1 MKKIIFVLLLL
12 VSPFSLAVNKIIV
25 PNIAGGSVDL
35 LARKFA
41 EYTENITKKSFII
54 ENNGGAGGIIGFTN
68 LIQSKPN
75 TLMISSSSWYI
86 ALVENKFQLKDFK
99 PISVL
104 AEAPLYLMVHTSSKL
119 TCEKLKTSG
128 TNYFIGSGGSGS
140 QTSIVA
146 NFLIKEFN
154 YITEIPYKSVKPS
167 VLDLLG
173 NQIHGTIIA
182 STTDLQE
189 PLMLLANSSKY
200 TINGVPSFKECFGI
214 EKTAL
219 GQFILIA
226 NLNSDEKF
234 IVEMNDVAKRFVDD
248 INIKKYYYDNG
259 LVPKVTDSKK
269 TKALIDSELV
279 NWNNILK

>member
-1 MKKIIFVLLLL
+1 MKAIIFLLLFISMNCL
-12 VSPFSLAVNKIIV
+12 STTKIIV
-25 PNIAGGSVDL
+25 ASTAGGSVDSL
-35 LARKFA
+35 SRQFAKFI
-41 EYTENITKKSFII
+41 EIDMGKDFII
-54 ENNGGAGGIIGFTN
+54 ENNGGAGGILAATQ

-75 TLMISSSSWYI
+75 TVMITSSTWYI
-86 ALVENKFQLKDFK
+86 TLSENKFQLKDFK
-99 PISVL
+99 PITVL
-104 AEAPLYLMVHTSSKL
+104 AESPMYLMVNKSSKL

-128 TNYFIGSGGSGS
+128 TNYFIGSGAKG
-140 QTSIVA
+140 QTSVVA
-146 NFLIKEFN
+146 NFLTKEFKH
-154 YITEIPYKSVKPS
+154 ITEIPYKGVKQS

-189 PLMLLANSSKY
+189 PLILLANSSKY

-219 GQFILIA
+219 GQFILIT
-226 NLNSDEKF
+226 NSNSDEKF
-234 IVEMNDVAKRFVDD
+234 IVEINDVAKRFVDD

-259 LVPKVTDSKK
+259 LTPKVTDSKK

>member
-1 MKKIIFVLLLL
+1 MKNIIILLCLI
-12 VSPFSLAVNKIIV
+12 SINCLATTKVIV
-25 PNIAGGSVDL
+25 ASTAGGSVDL
-35 LARKFA
+35 LSRQFVKFV
-41 EYTENITKKSFII
+41 EIDMSKDFII
-54 ENNGGAGGIIGFTN
+54 ENNGGAGGILAATQ

-75 TLMISSSSWYI
+75 TLMITSSTWYI
-86 ALVENKFQLKDFK
+86 TLSENKFQLKDFK
-99 PISVL
+99 PITVL
-104 AEAPLYLMVHTSSKL
+104 AESPMYLMLNKSSKL

-128 TNYFIGSGGSGS
+128 TNYFIGSGAKG
-140 QTSIVA
+140 QTSVVA
-146 NFLIKEFN
+146 NFLTKEFKH
-154 YITEIPYKSVKPS
+154 ITEIPYKGVKQS

-189 PLMLLANSSKY
+189 PLMVLANSSKY

-226 NLNSDEKF
+226 SPNSDEKF
-234 IVEMNDVAKRFVDD
+234 IVEMNDIARRFVDD
-248 INIKKYYYDNG
+248 INIKKYYNDNG
-259 LVPKVTDSKK
+259 LTPRVLDSKK

>member
-1 MKKIIFVLLLL
+1 M
-12 VSPFSLAVNKIIV
+12 
-25 PNIAGGSVDL
+25 
-35 LARKFA
+35 
-41 EYTENITKKSFII
+41 IT
-54 ENNGGAGGIIGFTN
+54 
-68 LIQSKPN
+68 
-75 TLMISSSSWYI
+75 SSTWYI
-86 ALVENKFQLKDFK
+86 TLSENKFQLKDFK
-99 PISVL
+99 PITVL
-104 AEAPLYLMVHTSSKL
+104 AESPMYLMVNKSSKL
-119 TCEKLKTSG
+119 TCEKLKTIG
-128 TNYFIGSGGSGS
+128 TNYFIGSGAKG
-140 QTSIVA
+140 QTSVVA
-146 NFLIKEFN
+146 NFLTKEFSH
-154 YITEIPYKSVKPS
+154 ITEIPYKGVKQS

-226 NLNSDEKF
+226 NSNSDEKF
-234 IVEMNDVAKRFVDD
+234 INDLNDVARRFVDD
-248 INIKKYYYDNG
+248 INIKKYYNQNG
-259 LVPKVTDSKK
+259 LTPRVLDSKK

>member
-1 MKKIIFVLLLL
+1 MKNIIILLCLI
-12 VSPFSLAVNKIIV
+12 SINCLATTKVIV
-25 PNIAGGSVDL
+25 ASTAGGSVDL
-35 LARKFA
+35 LSRQFTKFI
-41 EYTENITKKSFII
+41 EIDMGKDFII
-54 ENNGGAGGIIGFTN
+54 ENNGGAGGILATTQ

-75 TLMISSSSWYI
+75 TLMITSSTWYI
-86 ALVENKFQLKDFK
+86 TLSENKFQLKDFK
-99 PISVL
+99 PVAVL
-104 AEAPLYLMVHTSSKL
+104 AESSMYLMIHKSSKL

-128 TNYFIGSGGSGS
+128 TNYFIGSGAKG
-140 QTSIVA
+140 QTSVVA
-146 NFLIKEFN
+146 NFLTKEFKH
-154 YITEIPYKSVKPS
+154 ITEIPYKGVKQS

-189 PLMLLANSSKY
+189 PLMVLANSSKY

-226 NLNSDEKF
+226 SPNSDEKF
-234 IVEMNDVAKRFVDD
+234 IVEMNDIARRFVDD
-248 INIKKYYYDNG
+248 INIKKYYNDNG
-259 LVPKVTDSKK
+259 LTPRVLDSKK